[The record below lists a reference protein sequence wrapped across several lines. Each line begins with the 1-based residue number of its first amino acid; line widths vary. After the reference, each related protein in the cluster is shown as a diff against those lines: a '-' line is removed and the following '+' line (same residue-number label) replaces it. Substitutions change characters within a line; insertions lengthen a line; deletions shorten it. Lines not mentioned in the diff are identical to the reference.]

1 MDVGAGYKLY
11 PGMEPGKSFSGTRCE
26 NSEGVCVGDGKE
38 NRESSKGKAEK
49 MIYIGL
55 VDDECEH
62 LMKMRTFLLQ
72 YEEEHNTKF
81 SIQEFH
87 NGLNFV
93 EDYKGDLDIVFL
105 NKLEKAIRFAKL
117 KDRKRTGTSNR
128 RPIFGGTGSGTVD
141 TATAVGILQG
151 LNNAGFE
158 TNEELSDMY
167 VKYRADRPIISIN
180 DGQDWTLPEVPAAD
194 YSDEIMENAKEFSDK
209 AAL

>member
-1 MDVGAGYKLY
+1 MGILSDGSVCGDSGGIALSVVPRVSALYERARESESGSLLKPGGQRGKDQKSSYGAGGGMYQRCLLLDVGAGYKLY

-62 LMKMRTFLLQ
+62 LMKMRTFLQQ

-117 KDRKRTGTSNR
+117 KVEKELVLQTEDRFLAEQD
-128 RPIFGGTGSGTVD
+128 P
-141 TATAVGILQG
+141 
-151 LNNAGFE
+151 
-158 TNEELSDMY
+158 EL
-167 VKYRADRPIISIN
+167 
-180 DGQDWTLPEVPAAD
+180 
-194 YSDEIMENAKEFSDK
+194 
-209 AAL
+209 

>member
-1 MDVGAGYKLY
+1 
-11 PGMEPGKSFSGTRCE
+11 MEPGKSFSGTICE
-26 NSEGVCVGDGKE
+26 DSEGVCVGDGKE

-105 NKLEKAIRFAKL
+105 DKLEKAIRFAKL
-117 KDRKRTGTSNR
+117 KVEKELVLQTEDRFLAEQD
-128 RPIFGGTGSGTVD
+128 P
-141 TATAVGILQG
+141 
-151 LNNAGFE
+151 
-158 TNEELSDMY
+158 EL
-167 VKYRADRPIISIN
+167 
-180 DGQDWTLPEVPAAD
+180 
-194 YSDEIMENAKEFSDK
+194 
-209 AAL
+209 

>member
-1 MDVGAGYKLY
+1 MYQRCLLLDVGAGYKLY

-26 NSEGVCVGDGKE
+26 DSEGVCVGDGKE

-93 EDYKGDLDIVFL
+93 EDYKDDLDIVFL

-117 KDRKRTGTSNR
+117 KVEKELVLQTEDRFLAEQD
-128 RPIFGGTGSGTVD
+128 P
-141 TATAVGILQG
+141 
-151 LNNAGFE
+151 
-158 TNEELSDMY
+158 EL
-167 VKYRADRPIISIN
+167 
-180 DGQDWTLPEVPAAD
+180 
-194 YSDEIMENAKEFSDK
+194 
-209 AAL
+209 

>member
-1 MDVGAGYKLY
+1 MYQRCLLLDVGAGYKLY

-26 NSEGVCVGDGKE
+26 DSEGVCVGDGKE

-105 NKLEKAIRFAKL
+105 DIEMPQMDGMTAARKIREKDSKLGIIFVTNMAQYAINGYEVNAVDFNNKF
-117 KDRKRTGTSNR
+117 
-128 RPIFGGTGSGTVD
+128 
-141 TATAVGILQG
+141 
-151 LNNAGFE
+151 
-158 TNEELSDMY
+158 
-167 VKYRADRPIISIN
+167 
-180 DGQDWTLPEVPAAD
+180 
-194 YSDEIMENAKEFSDK
+194 IM
-209 AAL
+209 